1 LPSAADL
8 WQEIPLARETV
19 SASPPGTHAWPAIVN
34 LESWFWGTRL
44 PDAPM
49 AVVLDDYYRVAVVAH
64 PVAYAW
70 AFGDGTTSVGADPGA
85 VGAPA
90 RVKYRRRGDEDVTL
104 YVVWSGRAHVTG
116 PTGTPDFG
124 DVDLGTVTIPE
135 AVPYHVAEIRSV
147 LRSRTASR

>member
-1 LPSAADL
+1 M
-8 WQEIPLARETV
+8 V
-19 SASPPGTHAWPAIVN
+19 SASPPGTHAWPGIVN

-49 AVVLDDYYRVAVVAH
+49 AVVLDDYYRV
-64 PVAYAW
+64 
-70 AFGDGTTSVGADPGA
+70 
-85 VGAPA
+85 
-90 RVKYRRRGDEDVTL
+90 TL

-116 PTGTPDFG
+116 PTGNPDFG

-135 AVPYHVAEIRSV
+135 AIPYHVAEIRSV